1 MLDARSSSERQATS
15 PVDADAVDRRARLA
29 EALINTGR
37 GDHAAFRL
45 LYTLTT
51 RKLFGICLQI
61 CGQRSAA
68 EDVLADVY
76 PAIWKRAG
84 AWESRR
90 GSAISWLAAI
100 ARNRAIDWRR
110 ARTKRGIEVT
120 CDTHD
125 IADGAANAEAALLSA
140 EGDAQLHRCLDA
152 LLPEQRSAIR
162 AAFFGGLTY
171 AELASQ
177 RGVSLTAMKSRV
189 RRGLLR
195 MRHELQ
201 CDDQG
206 FGPTLAIIKG
216 SSEPRRRF
224 QFAPTEFQPEGFGH
238 RLAMTDRDTTIAI
251 PATMPDTRRIA
262 IPATM
267 PDTRRV
273 A

>member
-1 MLDARSSSERQATS
+1 MTESRESQPETDEQRERRVRLSDALMRTAEE
-15 PVDADAVDRRARLA
+15 DRV
-29 EALINTGR
+29 
-37 GDHAAFRL
+37 AFRL
-45 LYTLTT
+45 VYTLTSG
-51 RKLFGICLQI
+51 KLFGICIQI
-61 CGQRSAA
+61 CGERSAA

-76 PAIWKRAG
+76 LTIWKRAG
-84 AWESRR
+84 AWDPGR

-110 ARTKRGIEVT
+110 ARTKRGTEVT

-125 IADGAANAEAALLSA
+125 IADGARNAEAALLSA
-140 EGDAQLHRCLDA
+140 ESDAQLHRCLDA

-195 MRHELQ
+195 MRQELQ
-201 CDDQG
+201 CDDQDS
-206 FGPTLAIIKG
+206 GPTLATIK
-216 SSEPRRRF
+216 SASEPRRRF
-224 QFAPTEFQPEGFGH
+224 QFAPTELQPEWLGH
-238 RLAMTDRDTTIAI
+238 RLPVTDRS
-251 PATMPDTRRIA
+251 ATIA